1 MFQNDP
7 CKVLTDEVR
16 LSYVHMP
23 APLPPAQRLSL
34 ACRC

>member
-16 LSYVHMP
+16 LSYVHINE
-23 APLPPAQRLSL
+23 APAQRLSS

>member
-16 LSYVHMP
+16 LSYVHINEAYASP
-23 APLPPAQRLSL
+23 STPRRNA
-34 ACRC
+34 